1 MKQTFRKVRYTL
13 LENNDLLLMFIVFLL
28 LLYSCEDRKSKEE
41 AKISDPNIT
50 SVDIAI
56 INGNILDGTSKEA
69 YKANIYINNDTISY
83 IGNLTNPDLKIGKT
97 IDADGKFVSPGFI
110 DLHAHGN
117 PLKTPDFE
125 NFLAMGVTTIVLG
138 QDGSST
144 RVTDLKAYLDDVN
157 KQNLGVNIIEF
168 VGHGTLRGL
177 TGIGIKNKINAA
189 ELDSLKSLLREQLQY
204 TYGLSTGLEY
214 APGLYAEESE
224 LLALAEVV
232 GEQNKMIMS
241 HMRNEDDEAV
251 IKSIKELAA
260 QGKHARVHIAHLK
273 SVYGKG
279 AERAYQILDTIKHI
293 RKSGIQLTADL
304 YPYMASYT
312 GISIVF
318 PDWSKTPQQFT
329 IAKRDRREELE
340 TFIRNKVN
348 LRNGPE
354 ATLLG
359 SAPYTGKTL
368 AEAAKE
374 KNKPFEKFLIEDVG
388 PQGSSG
394 AYFVMDKELQE
405 TLLQDGLVGVCSDG
419 SKTGHHP
426 RGHGTFAKIIET
438 YVVQDSLL
446 TLEQAVQKM
455 TSYAAE
461 ILHLKDRGLLKK
473 GYKADIIIFNP
484 ENVKAPA
491 DYVNP
496 HQLSKGFDKVL
507 VNGKLVRDNER
518 LATELNGKVLL
529 PD

>member
-1 MKQTFRKVRYTL
+1 MNFIKDFTL
-13 LENNDLLLMFIVFLL
+13 IILFCFFFSCNENKTNSDL
-28 LLYSCEDRKSKEE
+28 
-41 AKISDPNIT
+41 KITTPYIT

-56 INGNILDGTSKEA
+56 INGNIVDGTGKKSF
-69 YKANIYINNDTISY
+69 KANIYINNDTISY
-83 IGNLTNPDLKIGKT
+83 IGNLTNPDLKVEKT
-97 IDADGKFVSPGFI
+97 IDAKGKFISPGFI

-138 QDGSST
+138 QDGSSVGT
-144 RVTDLKAYLDDVN
+144 KDLKSYIDEVN

-168 VGHGTLRGL
+168 VGHGTLRRL
-177 TGIGIKNKINAA
+177 IGIGNKKDISAT
-189 ELDSLKSLLREQLQY
+189 ELDSLKSLLNQQLKY
-204 TYGLSTGLEY
+204 THGLSTGLEY
-214 APGLYAEESE
+214 TPGLFAKEDE
-224 LLALAEVV
+224 LIALAKVV
-232 GEQNKMIMS
+232 GEQDKLIMS
-241 HMRNEDDEAV
+241 HMRNEDDVAV

-279 AERAYQILDTIKHI
+279 KERAHQILDTIKHI
-293 RKSGIQLTADL
+293 RKSGVQLTADL

-318 PDWSKTPQQFT
+318 PNWAKTPQQFE
-329 IAKRDRREELE
+329 IAKKNRRTELE
-340 TFIRNKVN
+340 DFIRNKVN

-374 KNKPFEKFLIEDVG
+374 KNKPFEKFLIDDVG

-394 AYFVMDKELQE
+394 AYFVMDNELQE
-405 TLLQDGLVGVCSDG
+405 TLLQDDLVGICSDG

-438 YVVQDSLL
+438 YVVKDSLL
-446 TLEQAVQKM
+446 TLDQAVQKM
-455 TSYAAE
+455 TGYAAN
-461 ILHLKDRGLLKK
+461 ILHLKNRGFLKK
-473 GYKADIIIFNP
+473 GYKADIIIFDP
-484 ENVKAPA
+484 ENVKSLA

-496 HQLSKGFDKVL
+496 HQLSKGFEKVL
-507 VNGKLVRDNER
+507 VNGKLVRDNGN
-518 LATELNGKVLL
+518 LATTLSGKVLL
-529 PD
+529 PEE

>member
-1 MKQTFRKVRYTL
+1 MSSYFKISVLIAFIL
-13 LENNDLLLMFIVFLL
+13 LI
-28 LLYSCEDRKSKEE
+28 YSCEKNKYKEDTKATE
-41 AKISDPNIT
+41 PSIT

-56 INGNILDGTSKEA
+56 INGKILDGTGKET
-69 YKANIYINNDTISY
+69 YKANIYINSDTISY
-83 IGNLTNPDLKIGKT
+83 IGNLTNPELKIGNT
-97 IDADGKFVSPGFI
+97 IDAEGKFVSPGFI

-125 NFLAMGVTTIVLG
+125 NFLAMGVTSIVLG

-144 RVTDLKAYLDDVN
+144 GVTDLKSYLDDVD

-168 VGHGTLRGL
+168 VGHGTLRSL
-177 TGIGIKNKINAA
+177 TGIDTKSKISSA
-189 ELDSLKSLLREQLQY
+189 ELESLKSLLQEQLKY
-204 TYGLSTGLEY
+204 TFGLSTGLEY

-224 LLALAEVV
+224 LMALAEVV
-232 GEQNKMIMS
+232 GEQDKMIMS

-251 IKSIKELAA
+251 IKSIQELAA

-279 AERAYQILDTIKHI
+279 EQRAIQILDTIKQI
-293 RKSGIQLTADL
+293 RSSGIQLTADL

-318 PDWSKTPQQFT
+318 PDWSKTPQQFE
-329 IAKRDRREELE
+329 IAKRDRRTELE
-340 TFIRNKVN
+340 NFIRNKVN
-348 LRNGPE
+348 LRNGPG

-405 TLLQDGLVGVCSDG
+405 TLLQDELVGICSDG

-438 YVVQDSLL
+438 YVVQDSIL
-446 TLEQAVQKM
+446 TLEEAVKKM
-455 TSYAAE
+455 TGYAAD
-461 ILHLKDRGLLKK
+461 ILNLKDRGLLKK

-484 ENVKAPA
+484 ESVKASA
-491 DYVNP
+491 NYVNP

-507 VNGKLVRDNER
+507 VNGKLVRDNEN
-518 LATELNGKVLL
+518 LATELSGKVLL
-529 PD
+529 PRNN

>member
-1 MKQTFRKVRYTL
+1 MFTFLKKTTQ
-13 LENNDLLLMFIVFLL
+13 FAFLTIL
-28 LLYSCEDRKSKEE
+28 ISSCNETKTITNPE
-41 AKISDPNIT
+41 PNIT

-56 INGNILDGTSKEA
+56 INGKVLDGTDKEA
-69 YKANIYINNDTISY
+69 YKANIYINNDTIAY
-83 IGNLTNPDLKIGKT
+83 IGNLTNPEVNIGKT
-97 IDADGKFVSPGFI
+97 IDAKGKFVSPGFI

-138 QDGSST
+138 QDGSSVST
-144 RVTDLKAYLDDVN
+144 KDLKPYLDDVD

-168 VGHGTLRGL
+168 VGHGTLRRL
-177 TGIGIKNKINAA
+177 SGIGNKIDITST
-189 ELDSLKSLLREQLQY
+189 ELDSLKNLLQEQLKY

-214 APGLYAEESE
+214 TPGLFAKESE
-224 LLALAEVV
+224 LIALAKVV
-232 GEQNKMIMS
+232 GEQDKIIMS

-260 QGKHARVHIAHLK
+260 QGEYARVHIAHLK

-279 AERAYQILDTIKHI
+279 KERAHQILDTIKHI
-293 RKSGIQLTADL
+293 RDSGVKLTADL

-318 PDWSKTPQQFT
+318 PDWSKTPQQFEV
-329 IAKRDRREELE
+329 AKRERREELE
-340 TFIRNKVN
+340 SFIRNKVN

-368 AEAAKE
+368 AKAAKE
-374 KNKPFEKFLIEDVG
+374 QNKPFEKFLIEDVG

-405 TLLQDGLVGVCSDG
+405 TLLQDDLVGICSDG

-438 YVVQDSLL
+438 YVVKDSLL
-446 TLEQAVQKM
+446 TLEKAVQKM
-455 TSYAAE
+455 TGYAAD

-473 GYKADIIIFNP
+473 GYKADIVIFDP
-484 ENVKAPA
+484 KNVKAPA
-491 DYVNP
+491 NYVNP
-496 HQLSKGFDKVL
+496 HQLSKGFEKVL
-507 VNGKLVRDNER
+507 VNGKLVRDNEN
-518 LATELNGKVLL
+518 LATELSGKVLL
-529 PD
+529 PN

>member
-1 MKQTFRKVRYTL
+1 MRSNFKTIFFLFISL
-13 LENNDLLLMFIVFLL
+13 LI
-28 LLYSCEDRKSKEE
+28 YSCQKTKSIADTKVTE
-41 AKISDPNIT
+41 PNIT
-50 SVDIAI
+50 TIDIAI
-56 INGNILDGTSKEA
+56 INGNILDGTGEKS
-69 YKANIYINNDTISY
+69 YKANIYINNDNITY
-83 IGNLTNPDLKIGKT
+83 IGNLTNYDLKIGKT
-97 IDADGKFVSPGFI
+97 IDAEGKFVSPGFI

-144 RVTDLKAYLDDVN
+144 GVKDLKPYLDEVD

-168 VGHGTLRGL
+168 VGHGTLRRL
-177 TGIGIKNKINAA
+177 TGIGNKRDITPT
-189 ELDSLKSLLREQLQY
+189 ELDSLKNLLQEQLKY

-214 APGLYAEESE
+214 TPGLFAKEPE

-232 GEQNKMIMS
+232 GEQDKLIMS
-241 HMRNEDDEAV
+241 HMRNEDDDAV
-251 IKSIKELAA
+251 IKSIKELSA
-260 QGKHARVHIAHLK
+260 QGKYARVHIAHLK

-279 AERAYQILDTIKHI
+279 EQRAIQILDTIKHI
-293 RKSGIQLTADL
+293 RKSGVQLTADL

-318 PDWSKTPQQFT
+318 PEWSKTPQQFE

-374 KNKPFEKFLIEDVG
+374 KNKPFEQFLIEDLG
-388 PQGSSG
+388 PHGSSG

-405 TLLQDGLVGVCSDG
+405 TLLKDELVGICSDG

-455 TSYAAE
+455 TGFAAE
-461 ILHLKDRGLLKK
+461 ILSLKDRGLLKK
-473 GYKADIIIFNP
+473 GYKADIIIFDP
-484 ENVKAPA
+484 ENIKAPA

-507 VNGKLVRDNER
+507 VNGKLVRVNDS
-518 LATELNGKVLL
+518 LVTKLSGKVLL
-529 PD
+529 PK

>member
-1 MKQTFRKVRYTL
+1 MSSYFKKIALFIFLSL
-13 LENNDLLLMFIVFLL
+13 LILS
-28 LLYSCEDRKSKEE
+28 SCKETKSKVNTNVPEP
-41 AKISDPNIT
+41 KIT

-56 INGNILDGTSKEA
+56 INGTVLDGTGKKAYEA
-69 YKANIYINNDTISY
+69 NVYINNDTITY
-83 IGNLTNPDLKIGKT
+83 IGNLTNPDLKIGNT
-97 IDADGKFVSPGFI
+97 IDAEGKFVSPGFI

-144 RVTDLKAYLDDVN
+144 GVKDLKAYLEEVD
-157 KQNLGVNIIEF
+157 KQNLGVNIVEF
-168 VGHGTLRGL
+168 VGHGTLRNL
-177 TGIGIKNKINAA
+177 IGIGTKNDITLA
-189 ELDSLKSLLREQLQY
+189 ELESLKNLLQEQLKY
-204 TYGLSTGLEY
+204 TFGLSTGLEY
-214 APGLYAEESE
+214 TPGLYAEESE
-224 LLALAEVV
+224 LIALAKVV
-232 GEQNKMIMS
+232 GKADKMIMS
-241 HMRNEDDEAV
+241 HMRNEDDEAL
-251 IKSIKELAA
+251 IKSIKELSA
-260 QGKHARVHIAHLK
+260 QGKYARVHIAHLK

-279 AERAYQILDTIKHI
+279 KQRANQILDTIKQI
-293 RKSGIQLTADL
+293 RNSGVQLTADL

-318 PDWSKTPQQFT
+318 PDWSKTPKQFA
-329 IAKRDRREELE
+329 IAKRDRRTELE
-340 TFIRNKVN
+340 NYIRTKVN

-368 AEAAKE
+368 AEAAKD
-374 KNKPFEKFLIEDVG
+374 KNKPFEQFLIEDLG

-405 TLLQDGLVGVCSDG
+405 SLLKDDIIGVCSDG

-438 YVVQDSLL
+438 YVVQDSIL

-473 GYKADIIIFNP
+473 GYKADIIIFDP

-507 VNGKLVRDNER
+507 VNGKVVRDDEN
-518 LATELNGKVLL
+518 LTTKLSGKVLL
-529 PD
+529 PE

>member
-1 MKQTFRKVRYTL
+1 MNYFIQRFTL
-13 LENNDLLLMFIVFLL
+13 LICFILIT
-28 LLYSCEDRKSKEE
+28 SCNESKNTEDTKVTEPK
-41 AKISDPNIT
+41 IT

-56 INGNILDGTSKEA
+56 INGTILDGTDKEA
-69 YKANIYINNDTISY
+69 YKANIYINNDTLTY
-83 IGNLTNPDLKIGKT
+83 IGNLTNPNLKIGKT
-97 IDADGKFVSPGFI
+97 IDAKGNFVSPGFI

-125 NFLAMGVTTIVLG
+125 NFLAMGVTTIALG
-138 QDGSST
+138 QDGSSVST
-144 RVTDLKAYLDDVN
+144 KNLKSYLDEVN
-157 KQNLGVNIIEF
+157 EQNLGVNIIEF
-168 VGHGTLRGL
+168 VGHGTLRHL
-177 TGIGIKNKINAA
+177 AGIGNKSDITPT
-189 ELDSLKSLLREQLQY
+189 ELDSLKSLLRQQLKY

-214 APGLYAEESE
+214 TPGLFAKENE

-232 GEQNKMIMS
+232 GEQDKLIMS
-241 HMRNEDDEAV
+241 HMRNEDDEAL
-251 IKSIKELAA
+251 IASIKELAA

-279 AERAYQILDTIKHI
+279 KERAHQILDTIKHI
-293 RKSGIQLTADL
+293 RKSGIQLSADL

-318 PDWSKTPQQFT
+318 PEWSKTPQQFE

-374 KNKPFEKFLIEDVG
+374 KNKPFEKFLIEDLG

-405 TLLQDGLVGVCSDG
+405 TLVQDDLVGICSDG

-426 RGHGTFAKIIET
+426 RGHGTFAKIIES

-455 TSYAAE
+455 TGYAAD
-461 ILHLKDRGLLKK
+461 ILKLKNRGLLKE

-484 ENVKAPA
+484 KNVQAPA

-496 HQLSKGFDKVL
+496 HQLSRGFDKVL
-507 VNGKLVRDNER
+507 VNGKLVRDNEN
-518 LATELNGKVLL
+518 LATELSGRALL
-529 PD
+529 PE